1 MMTEDIDVLL
11 VTTTIDAASGAV
23 ADALKRDGIKFYR
36 LNTEDLP
43 LGAKS
48 SCAFRP
54 GARRLCWHSKDRVVS
69 LDTVKCVWFRRH
81 RLPSLPPDMIP
92 AHAEYCLRESQ
103 WFLRGLLWNLA
114 EQVPAANWMSP
125 PADIQRAESKMLQLQ
140 VAGAVGLACPET
152 LIANNPDEIRAFFN
166 RQEGRVVVKPLRLGY
181 FDYGHVQTATY
192 TSTVC
197 EADLACDEALKAAP
211 VIYQR
216 HLEKLWDI
224 RVTIVGESIY
234 AAAIHSQETASARV
248 DWRRADV
255 ELEHKKHVLPDDI
268 AKACRRLMKVLNL
281 RFGAIDF
288 VLTPDGQY
296 VFLEINPNGQWLWI
310 EDKLGYPITNR
321 IAKWL
326 RNHSLQRLTPA

>member
-1 MMTEDIDVLL
+1 MITEDIDVLL
-11 VTTTIDAASGAV
+11 VTTRIDEASDAV
-23 ADALKRDGIKFYR
+23 TDALKRDGIKFYR

-54 GARRLCWHSKDRVVS
+54 GTRRLSWHSEDRVVS
-69 LDTVKCVWFRRH
+69 LDTVKCVWFRRQ
-81 RLPSLPPDMIP
+81 RLPSLPPDTVP

-114 EQVPAANWMSP
+114 EQIPEANWMSP

-166 RQEGRVVVKPLRLGY
+166 RQGGRVVVKPLRLGY
-181 FDYGHVQTATY
+181 FDYGHVQTAAY
-192 TSTVC
+192 TSAVSA
-197 EADLACDEALKAAP
+197 ADLASDEALKAAP

-216 HLEKLWDI
+216 HLEKRWDI

-234 AAAIHSQETASARV
+234 AAAIHSQKAASARV
-248 DWRRADV
+248 DWRRTDV
-255 ELEHKKHVLPDDI
+255 DLEHTEHVLPEEI
-268 AKACRRLMKVLNL
+268 AKACHRLMKMLNL
-281 RFGAIDF
+281 RFGAIDL
-288 VLTPDGQY
+288 VLTPHGQY
-296 VFLEINPNGQWLWI
+296 FFLEINPNGQWLWI

-326 RNHSLQRLTPA
+326 SNRSLQSVTPA

>member
-1 MMTEDIDVLL
+1 M
-11 VTTTIDAASGAV
+11 
-23 ADALKRDGIKFYR
+23 
-36 LNTEDLP
+36 
-43 LGAKS
+43 
-48 SCAFRP
+48 
-54 GARRLCWHSKDRVVS
+54 
-69 LDTVKCVWFRRH
+69 
-81 RLPSLPPDMIP
+81 
-92 AHAEYCLRESQ
+92 
-103 WFLRGLLWNLA
+103 
-114 EQVPAANWMSP
+114 
-125 PADIQRAESKMLQLQ
+125 
-140 VAGAVGLACPET
+140 
-152 LIANNPDEIRAFFN
+152 
-166 RQEGRVVVKPLRLGY
+166 
-181 FDYGHVQTATY
+181 
-192 TSTVC
+192 C